1 MGADGHIDVSDPK
14 EIEKYLIKVVSDA
27 IIKYVKQT
35 QNIEYNSYNVIFTE
49 YDLIITFYYN
59 DEDIPEILDINLSE
73 DELITFFENE
83 IIIKTIEMESGCY
96 WGILETLIDNFNW
109 SLDKNDIP
117 KHAWENFLDE
127 YDENEESFRKELK
140 NIIGMNYTYSD
151 NLGFYDD
158 DYTIADYFMYGSEK
172 ALQEIYS
179 NIFLYIK
186 YNDDIY
192 KTFDNIFPS
201 LYEFEE
207 ILEKYKDMVS
217 IRRIEMWT

>member
-1 MGADGHIDVSDPK
+1 MSADGHIDVSDPK
-14 EIEKYLIKVVSDA
+14 EIKEFSKKIVLDA
-27 IIKYVKQT
+27 IIKYINKT
-35 QNIEYNSYNVIFTE
+35 HNIKYDSYNVIFTE
-49 YDLIITFYYN
+49 DDLIIKFYRN
-59 DEDIPEILDINLSE
+59 DEDIPEIFDINLTE
-73 DELITFFENE
+73 DELISRISG
-83 IIIKTIEMESGCY
+83 IIVKTIEMESEYY
-96 WGILETLIDNFNW
+96 WSILECLNYDFNC

-117 KHAWENFLDE
+117 NYAWDKF
-127 YDENEESFRKELK
+127 YDEDDEDEESFRKELK

-201 LYEFEE
+201 LYDFEE